1 MSAPEVLVIGVGNRY
16 RGDDRAGLAV
26 AQALRTDGAL
36 DVRESEGEPI
46 ALLDTWGN
54 AASVVLVDAV
64 SSGAEP
70 GTIHRFDASTTPLP
84 ASLRGSTS
92 THAVGLGATI
102 ELARTLGRLPE
113 QVIVY
118 GIEGADFGAGEELS
132 HGVAAALETLT
143 GRVAA
148 EAHTIASGKP
158 KA

>member
-1 MSAPEVLVIGVGNRY
+1 MLIIGVGNRY

-26 AQALRTDGAL
+26 AHALREDSAL

-46 ALLDTWGN
+46 ALLDTWAG
-54 AASVVLVDAV
+54 ADSVLLIDAV
-64 SSGAEP
+64 SSGVEP
-70 GTIHRFDASTTPLP
+70 GTIHRFDASTAPLP

-92 THAVGLGATI
+92 THAVGLGAAI
-102 ELARTLGRLPE
+102 ELARTLGRLPA

-118 GIEGADFGAGEELS
+118 GIEGADFAAGEELS

-148 EAHTIASGKP
+148 EAHSLASRKP
-158 KA
+158 TP